1 MIILRVFQMR
11 DHRCRSTGHHK
22 NSRHP
27 AFAGCRE
34 HMIKVIIMPGSHFL
48 ARVEV
53 VFVFHK
59 FPRRRPG
66 LD

>member
-1 MIILRVFQMR
+1 MIILRVFQMRDLLRVFQMR

-34 HMIKVIIMPGSHFL
+34 HMT
-48 ARVEV
+48 
-53 VFVFHK
+53 
-59 FPRRRPG
+59 
-66 LD
+66 